1 MTKTIDPRM
10 PYYKMLVLSSHPK
23 NIARIQPFLESM
35 RRECNVCEEVFG
47 NILVSLTEAV
57 TNAIL
62 HGNNGD
68 ESKTV
73 EIRME
78 RHGNRRLEFF
88 IKDEGAGFNP
98 KKIPDPTHPDNLL
111 KIGGRG
117 VYLMRELSD
126 ELSFHENGRVVEIDF
141 ILKNDA

>member
-1 MTKTIDPRM
+1 M
-10 PYYKMLVLSSHPK
+10 PYYKMLVLTSHPK
-23 NIARIQPFLESM
+23 NIIRIQPFLESICKDC
-35 RRECNVCEEVFG
+35 EVCEEVFG
-47 NILVSLTEAV
+47 NILVSITEAV

-68 ESKTV
+68 ESKKV

-78 RHGNRRLEFF
+78 RQGNNRIGFF

-98 KKIPDPTHPDNLL
+98 KKIPDPTSPENLL

-117 VYLMRELSD
+117 VYLMRQLSD
-126 ELSFHENGRVVEIDF
+126 KISFHDNGRIVEIDF
-141 ILKNDA
+141 NLK

>member
-1 MTKTIDPRM
+1 MTQTFDPRM
-10 PYYKMLVLSSHPK
+10 PYYKLLVLSSDPK
-23 NIARIQPFLESM
+23 NIARIQPFLESV
-35 RRECNVCEEVFG
+35 RKDCDVCEEVFG
-47 NILVSLTEAV
+47 NILVSITEAV

-78 RHGNRRLEFF
+78 RQGNNRLGFF
-88 IKDEGAGFNP
+88 IKDEGCGFNY
-98 KKIPDPTHPDNLL
+98 KTIPDPTRPENLL

-117 VYLMRELSD
+117 VFLMRELSD
-126 ELSFHENGRVVEIDF
+126 ELVFHDNGRLVEIDF
-141 ILKNDA
+141 NLR

>member
-1 MTKTIDPRM
+1 MTQTIDPRM
-10 PYYKMLVLSSHPK
+10 PYYKMLVLSSHPR
-23 NIARIQPFLESM
+23 NIARIQPFLESV
-35 RRECNVCEEVFG
+35 RRDCDVCEEVFG

-68 ESKTV
+68 ESKKV

-78 RHGNRRLEFF
+78 KQGKKRLEFF
-88 IKDEGAGFNP
+88 IKDEGPGFNP
-98 KKIPDPTHPDNLL
+98 KNIPDPTRPENLL

-117 VYLMRELSD
+117 VYLMRQLSD
-126 ELSFHENGRVVEIDF
+126 GVEFHDNGRVVEIDF
-141 ILKNDA
+141 ILK

>member
-10 PYYKMLVLSSHPK
+10 PYYKMLVLRSHPK
-23 NIARIQPFLESM
+23 NITRIQPFLESAC
-35 RRECNVCEEVFG
+35 RECDVCEEVFG
-47 NILVSLTEAV
+47 NILVSITEAV

-78 RHGNRRLEFF
+78 RLGNNKLGFF

-98 KKIPDPTHPDNLL
+98 KKIPDPTRPENLL

-126 ELSFHENGRVVEIDF
+126 ELSFHDNGRVVEIDF
-141 ILKNDA
+141 ILK

>member
-1 MTKTIDPRM
+1 MTQTVNPRM

-23 NIARIQPFLESM
+23 NISRIQPFLESV
-35 RRECNVCEEVFG
+35 RRDCNVCEEVFG
-47 NILVSLTEAV
+47 NILVSITEAV

-68 ESKTV
+68 ESKKV

-78 RHGNRRLEFF
+78 RQGKKRLGFF
-88 IKDEGAGFNP
+88 IKDEGPGFNY
-98 KKIPDPTHPDNLL
+98 KTIPDPTNPENLL

-126 ELSFHENGRVVEIDF
+126 ELVFHDNGRVVEIDF
-141 ILKNDA
+141 NLK